1 VPEVIFMSMQK
12 LSLQKF
18 TMGGST
24 SQDTAPAARKDWLL
38 RLPIAALEVFVGVG
52 GVYGGVEML
61 RHPLNP
67 MGTTTDLIDGSP
79 FDTFTWPGVLLLT
92 LVGVT
97 PLVLALGLLLR
108 VPGAV
113 VLSAG
118 FGVGLMAWIC
128 VQWALLEE
136 HLWLQPL
143 MFGIGAVIAALST
156 IMHRQRP

>member
-1 VPEVIFMSMQK
+1 MVMSMQK
-12 LSLQKF
+12 LTL
-18 TMGGST
+18 GGAT
-24 SQDTAPAARKDWLL
+24 SQHTALAAGKDWLL
-38 RLPIAALEVFVGVG
+38 RLLAVALQVFVGVG

-67 MGTTTDLIDGSP
+67 MGATTDLIDGSP

-108 VPGAV
+108 VRGAV
-113 VLSAG
+113 VSSAG

-128 VQWALLEE
+128 VQWALLDD

-143 MFGIGAVIAALST
+143 MFGIGAVIAAVST
-156 IMHRQRP
+156 IMHRQRR

>member
-1 VPEVIFMSMQK
+1 VAEVIVMSMQK
-12 LSLQKF
+12 L
-18 TMGGST
+18 TMQRSTTGHTT
-24 SQDTAPAARKDWLL
+24 SQHTEAVGKDKL
-38 RLPIAALEVFVGVG
+38 RLPVAALEVFVGVG

-67 MGTTTDLIDGSP
+67 MGASTDLIDRSP
-79 FDTFTWPGVLLLT
+79 FDTFTWPGVLLLS

-108 VPGAV
+108 VRGAV
-113 VLSAG
+113 ILSAG
-118 FGVGLMAWIC
+118 FGLGLMAWIC
-128 VQWALLEE
+128 VQWALLDD

-143 MFGIGAVIAALST
+143 MFGIGAVIVALST